1 MNQRPDTE
9 QIKAELAAA
18 IIRLLA
24 ERALTDAS
32 ASEQIGI
39 AEADIAFIREGN
51 VGGLSVDRL
60 IEILNA
66 LDQRVE
72 VKVSPVTVRGPL
84 FRILQY
90 MAELDVKIPPEEYEK
105 VPTDLAQ
112 NLDHYLYGAKKAG

>member
-1 MNQRPDTE
+1 MNQQPDTE
-9 QIKAELAAA
+9 QIKTELASA

-24 ERALTDAS
+24 KRTLTDAS

-84 FRILQY
+84 SRILQY

>member
-24 ERALTDAS
+24 ERTLTDAS
-32 ASEQIGI
+32 ASGQIGI
-39 AEADIAFIREGN
+39 AEADIALIREGN
-51 VGGLSVDRL
+51 VDGLSVDRL

-72 VKVSPVTVRGPL
+72 VKVSPVTAHGPL
-84 FRILQY
+84 LRILQY
-90 MAELDVKIPPEEYEK
+90 MAELDAKIPPEEYEK

>member
-1 MNQRPDTE
+1 MNQRPDTD

-24 ERALTDAS
+24 ERTLTDAEAS
-32 ASEQIGI
+32 AQIGI
-39 AEADIAFIREGN
+39 AVADIALIRDGK
-51 VGGLSVDRL
+51 VGSLSVDRL
-60 IEILNA
+60 IETLNA

-72 VKVSPVTVRGPL
+72 VKVSPLAVRGPL
-84 FRILQY
+84 PRILQH
-90 MAELDVKIPPEEYEK
+90 MAELDAQIPPEEYEK

>member
-24 ERALTDAS
+24 ERTLTDAS

-84 FRILQY
+84 LRILQY
-90 MAELDVKIPPEEYEK
+90 MAELDAKIPPEEYEK
-105 VPTDLAQ
+105 IPTDLAQ

>member
-9 QIKAELAAA
+9 QIKIQLAAA
-18 IIRLLA
+18 ILRLLA
-24 ERALTDAS
+24 ERMLTDAA
-32 ASEQIGI
+32 ASQEIGI
-39 AEADIAFIREGN
+39 ATADIALIRDGR
-51 VGGLSVDRL
+51 VGALSVDRL

-72 VKVSPVTVRGPL
+72 VKVNPVATSGPL
-84 FRILQY
+84 LRILQH
-90 MAELDVKIPPEEYEK
+90 MAEIDAKIPPEEHAK

>member
-24 ERALTDAS
+24 ERTLTDTS
-32 ASEQIGI
+32 ASGKIGI
-39 AEADIAFIREGN
+39 AEADIALIREGN
-51 VGGLSVDRL
+51 VDGLSVDRL

-72 VKVSPVTVRGPL
+72 VKVSPVTVQGPL
-84 FRILQY
+84 LRILRY
-90 MAELDVKIPPEEYEK
+90 MAQLDAEIPPEEYEK
-105 VPTDLAQ
+105 VRTDLAQ